1 MTLGAGSILI
11 FLSSTKIAAGI
22 YDSSQNHDWQDK
34 RQFHHFQ
41 DDRAILDAALVV
53 GYFNFVNRIVLSLGV
68 YLEQDE
74 GQGYK
79 YE

>member
-1 MTLGAGSILI
+1 MSQDPLAIGCQNGDRRAQEELKEAGL
-11 FLSSTKIAAGI
+11 
-22 YDSSQNHDWQDK
+22 
-34 RQFHHFQ
+34 